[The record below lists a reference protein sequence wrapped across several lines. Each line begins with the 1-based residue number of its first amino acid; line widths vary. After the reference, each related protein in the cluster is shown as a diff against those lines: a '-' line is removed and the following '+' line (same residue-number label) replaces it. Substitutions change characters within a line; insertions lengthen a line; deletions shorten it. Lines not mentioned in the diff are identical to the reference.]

1 MKIQDYAIAQEN
13 WARKKSTRE
22 TGKETGR
29 DNTLQVD
36 KDENPANISASDS
49 AKDAVEISSESIQ
62 KSKEELEAKAQETA
76 DTLKNLKEQ
85 LEIARKQAEGAAEE
99 WRIRI
104 LCLKIA
110 MRIVSGDIVPRK
122 DHQYL
127 AEHDP
132 ELYGKAISMRVE
144 KEEPK
149 KLKRLSKD
157 EKEEEGEE
165 DSDSDTAIDGSP
177 GKDRAS
183 ASDSESNIEPGDS
196 ADASLESASLG
207 LDIL

>member
-1 MKIQDYAIAQEN
+1 MKIQDYAIAHEN
-13 WARKKSTRE
+13 WARKKSAQE
-22 TGKETGR
+22 TGKEIGR
-29 DNTLQVD
+29 DNSQQTV
-36 KDENPANISASDS
+36 EEANPAETLVSDG
-49 AKDAVEISSESIQ
+49 AKDALELSSESIQ

-127 AEHDP
+127 AKHDP

-157 EKEEEGEE
+157 EEE
-165 DSDSDTAIDGSP
+165 DSDTAAESPQENNRTSGSDAQSP
-177 GKDRAS
+177 VD
-183 ASDSESNIEPGDS
+183 PGAADDAALAEDA
-196 ADASLESASLG
+196 ADASLDLASLG
-207 LDIL
+207 